1 MSLGSKLYE
10 CRKKALL
17 SQEVVADEIGVARQ
31 TVSKWELDEAI
42 PNIYQ
47 VKELAVL
54 YQVGLDDLVETDVIM
69 TEIKQVLERTTD
81 KNMDQVNWT
90 KVWSKKYPILDA
102 YLEEVDVSFY
112 AEQLK
117 ELLSSL
123 EDKYQYSRL
132 DAMLVLKDI
141 LAKEWKKNNK
151 E

>member
-1 MSLGSKLYE
+1 MSLGSKLCE

-54 YQVGLDDLVETDVIM
+54 YQVGFDDLVEADDVMI
-69 TEIKQVLERTTD
+69 EIKQVLERTTD

-141 LAKEWKKNNK
+141 LAKEWKNNK
-151 E
+151 

>member
-1 MSLGSKLYE
+1 MSLGSKLCEY
-10 CRKKALL
+10 RKKSLL
-17 SQEVVADEIGVARQ
+17 SQEVVADKIGVARQ

-54 YQVGLDDLVETDVIM
+54 YHVGLDDLVETDTVM

-81 KNMDQVNWT
+81 KNVDQVNWT
-90 KVWSKKYPILDA
+90 KVWSKKYPVLDA
-102 YLEEVDVSFY
+102 YLEKVDVSFY
-112 AEQLK
+112 AKQLK
-117 ELLSSL
+117 ELLCSL

-151 E
+151 D

>member
-81 KNMDQVNWT
+81 KNVDQVNWT
-90 KVWSKKYPILDA
+90 KVWSKKYPVLDA

-112 AEQLK
+112 AEQLNG
-117 ELLSSL
+117 LLCSL

-141 LAKEWKKNNK
+141 LSKEWKKNNK